1 MTDRALLLRRFLDAR
16 RTATFRPGTRDCATF
31 AADWIA
37 ELTGTD
43 PAAHWRGRYCS
54 LDEGRA
60 LLLADGFASP
70 AEVLHPILVA
80 GAGWMQAQTGDV
92 AVLIEAG
99 EEAMGIV
106 GGGHIHVLRPRRG
119 LGAVPL
125 DRAVRIYRP

>member
-1 MTDRALLLRRFLDAR
+1 MINRALLLRQFLDAR
-16 RTATFRPGTRDCATF
+16 RAEPFRPSLSDCAMF

-37 ELTGTD
+37 ELTGSD
-43 PAAHWRGRYCS
+43 PAAQWRGRYSS

-60 LLLADGFASP
+60 LLLSDGFATP
-70 AEVLHPILVA
+70 AEVLAPILVKD
-80 GAGWMQAQTGDV
+80 AGWMQAQTGDV

-99 EEAMGIV
+99 EEAMGLV
-106 GGGHIHVLRPRRG
+106 GGGHIHVLRPLRG

>member
-1 MTDRALLLRRFLDAR
+1 MMTRERLLRKFLDAR
-16 RTATFRPGTRDCATF
+16 RAEPFRPSLSDCAMF

-43 PAAHWRGRYCS
+43 PAAQWRGQYRT
-54 LDEGRA
+54 LEEGRA

-70 AEVLHPILVA
+70 AEVLASILLPD
-80 GAGWMQAQTGDV
+80 AGWMQAQAGDV

-99 EEAMGIV
+99 EEAMGLV
-106 GGGHIHVLRPRRG
+106 GGGHIHVLRPLRG

-125 DRAVRIYRP
+125 NRAVRIYRP

>member
-1 MTDRALLLRRFLDAR
+1 MTTRERLLRQFLDAR
-16 RTATFRPGTRDCATF
+16 RAEPFRPSLSDCAMF

-37 ELTGTD
+37 MLTGTD
-43 PAAHWRGRYCS
+43 PAAKWRGRYRTVE
-54 LDEGRA
+54 EGRA

-70 AEVLHPILVA
+70 AEVLAPILLRD
-80 GAGWMQAQTGDV
+80 AGWMQAQAGDI

-99 EEAMGIV
+99 EEAMGLV

-125 DRAVRIYRP
+125 DRAIRIYRP

>member
-1 MTDRALLLRRFLDAR
+1 MTTRERLLRQFLDAR
-16 RTATFRPGTRDCATF
+16 RAEPFRPGRNDCALF

-37 ELTGTD
+37 ALTGTD
-43 PAAHWRGRYCS
+43 PAAPWRGWYET

-60 LLLADGFASP
+60 LLAEDGFASP
-70 AEVLHPILVA
+70 AEVLHPILLRD
-80 GAGWMQAQTGDV
+80 AGWMQAQAGDV

-99 EEAMGIV
+99 EEAMGLV

-125 DRAVRIYRP
+125 DRAIRIYRP